1 MYEIIIICIA
11 AFITSLLTFFTGF
24 GLGTILTPVF
34 AIFFPIDLAIALTG
48 VVHLLNNLFKLSLIG
63 MKANKEV
70 VLRFGIPAFFAAMA
84 GAYVLVSI
92 NDLPAIYTYTLNDRI
107 HSITPVK
114 LVIAALL
121 IFFALMESI
130 PYFKNIQF
138 GKDKLVPGGIL
149 SGFFGG
155 LSGNQGALR
164 SAFLI
169 RSGLDKEA
177 FVATGIVIAYLV
189 DLSRLGIYTTRFL
202 QTGLQDAIGVVI
214 AATAAAFLGA
224 YFGNRLLKKVTLEV
238 IQVIVTVMLIILSLA
253 LASGLL

>member
-1 MYEIIIICIA
+1 MHEVIVICIA

-48 VVHLLNNLFKLSLIG
+48 VVHFLNNLFKLSLIG
-63 MKANKEV
+63 MKADKQV
-70 VLRFGIPAFFAAMA
+70 VMRFGIPAFLSAIA
-84 GAYVLVSI
+84 GAYLLVFI
-92 NDLPAIYTYTLNDRI
+92 NDLPAIHTYILNDTI

-114 LVIAALL
+114 LVVAALL

-130 PYFKNIQF
+130 PYFKKIQF
-138 GKDKLVPGGIL
+138 NKDKLVAGGIL

-177 FVATGIVIAYLV
+177 FIATGIVIACLV

-202 QTGLQDAIGVVI
+202 KTGLQDAIGLVI

-224 YFGNRLLKKVTLEV
+224 YIGNRLLRKITLNV
-238 IQVIVTVMLIILSLA
+238 IQIIVTVMLIILSLA

>member
-1 MYEIIIICIA
+1 MHEIIIICIA

-48 VVHLLNNLFKLSLIG
+48 IVHLLNNLFKLSLIG
-63 MKANKEV
+63 MKADKQV
-70 VLRFGIPAFFAAMA
+70 VMRFGIPAFFAAIA
-84 GAYVLVSI
+84 GAYLLVFI
-92 NDLPAIYTYTLNDRI
+92 TDLPAIYTYTLNN
-107 HSITPVK
+107 SVYSVTPVK
-114 LVIAALL
+114 LVVAVLL

-130 PYFKNIQF
+130 PYFKSIQF
-138 GKDKLVPGGIL
+138 DKDKLVPGGIL

-177 FVATGIVIAYLV
+177 FIATGIVIACLV

-202 QTGLQDAIGVVI
+202 QTNLQDALGLVI

-224 YFGNRLLKKVTLEV
+224 YLGNRLLKKITLAV

-253 LASGLL
+253 LASGIL

>member
-1 MYEIIIICIA
+1 MHDVIIICIA
-11 AFITSLLTFFTGF
+11 AFVTSLLTFFTGF

-48 VVHLLNNLFKLSLIG
+48 VVHFLNNLFKLSLIG
-63 MKANKEV
+63 MKADKEV
-70 VLRFGIPAFFAAMA
+70 VLRFGIPAFFAAIA
-84 GAYVLVSI
+84 GAYLLVYI
-92 NDLPAIYTYTLNDRI
+92 NDLPAIYTYTWNETI

-114 LVIAALL
+114 LIVAVLL

-130 PYFKNIQF
+130 PYFKRIQF
-138 GKDKLVPGGIL
+138 DKDKLIPGGIL

-169 RSGLDKEA
+169 RSGLEKEV
-177 FVATGIVIAYLV
+177 FVATGIVIACLV

-202 QTGLQDAIGVVI
+202 QTGLQDAMGIVI

-224 YFGNRLLKKVTLEV
+224 YVGNRLLKKVTLEA
-238 IQVIVTVMLIILSLA
+238 IQIVVTIMLITLSLA